1 MAFFDF
7 IIWSPAP
14 NIISDW
20 NIPRWYG
27 LLFAMGFI
35 VSQQIMYFIYK
46 KEGLKEKEVDVLTVH
61 MILGVVLG
69 ARLGHCLFY
78 NPLYYLKNPIEIFM
92 IWEGGLASHGG
103 ALGILIAVYVFVNYD
118 IRVKFFP
125 LIKGIIGI
133 PTSIKSTKK
142 KREGQSFLW
151 MVDRLVIVVA
161 ITGTMIRTGNFINS
175 EIIGIPTDS
184 EYGVVFSR
192 SLEESMLRTPLV
204 NQVEFEEGK
213 GDVREGL
220 VPMKMTVHFQRDK
233 TLNDATVKTRLLSS
247 LYNLG
252 SAEVRRHIV
261 LPKNDQIKLEVKQ
274 KEGHYIGEV
283 DIYGIPR
290 HPAQLYE
297 AIYCLVLFFAFFHVW
312 YYYREKIPQ
321 GMLFGAFLALLWA
334 LRFLDEFF
342 KENQEKFEDDY
353 LLNMGQI
360 LSIPLFSFGLF
371 MIFYSLKT
379 NKKSADKITNA

>member
-1 MAFFDF
+1 MLDF

-14 NIISDW
+14 NMIPDW

-35 VSQQIMYFIYK
+35 VSQQIMYYIYK

-69 ARLGHCLFY
+69 ARIGHCLFY
-78 NPLYYLKNPIEIFM
+78 NPLHYLKNPLEILK

-125 LIKGIIGI
+125 IIKGLVAI
-133 PTSIKSTKK
+133 PTSIKSRKV
-142 KREGQSFLW
+142 KREGQSFIW

-161 ITGTMIRTGNFINS
+161 ITGMMIRTGNFVNS
-175 EIIGIPTDS
+175 EIIGIPTNSD
-184 EYGVVFSR
+184 YGVVFSR
-192 SLEESMLRTPLV
+192 TLEDRILNWSLVEE
-204 NQVEFEEGK
+204 VEFKKKENTSLNK
-213 GDVREGL
+213 EGL
-220 VPMKMTVHFQRDK
+220 VPINLRVHFQRG
-233 TLNDATVKTRLLSS
+233 SS
-247 LYNLG
+247 LNEQIIKQTVINNIYR
-252 SAEVRRHIV
+252 SVAYSQTSKHIV
-261 LPKNDQIKLEVKQ
+261 IPKVNELVISTNQEK
-274 KEGHYIGEV
+274 GHYVAEIG
-283 DIYGIPR
+283 IFGIAR

-297 AIYCLVLFFAFFHVW
+297 AIYCMILFVLFFILW
-312 YYYREKIPQ
+312 KKYRNQLPP
-321 GMLFGAFLALLWA
+321 GFTFGAFLALLWA

-342 KENQEKFEDDY
+342 KENQEKFEDGY

-360 LSIPLFSFGLF
+360 LSIPLFAVGLIVMF
-371 MIFYSLKT
+371 ISIQRHKKTSL
-379 NKKSADKITNA
+379 D